1 MLRYL
6 SIIVTSMLK
15 DVTGSCAGWSTSTG
29 FTGYGGYFGVSTIV
43 ILYLNDLLSE
53 A

>member
-1 MLRYL
+1 MF
-6 SIIVTSMLK
+6 K

-53 A
+53 AW